1 MFGNEAATVKGL
13 EESHAEDSLLRDK
26 IAEVARVEQAK
37 GLWHDDV
44 VRLLDCRTGRRLPSS
59 PYPI

>member
-1 MFGNEAATVKGL
+1 
-13 EESHAEDSLLRDK
+13 
-26 IAEVARVEQAK
+26 VARVEQAK